1 MTFYSIAI
9 MSKQKLTQ
17 EDLLGSLATILIP
30 KEYLE
35 DFEVSNVEDKPSEW
49 VITLVEKEDRV
60 PKMLSG
66 KASVLDGYCNPVSIL
81 THAFSL
87 KKIYLQ
93 LCRRR
98 WKEPGGDRHY
108 SNEYDLHLPGMKTT
122 KEFGAFLK
130 EISR

>member
-1 MTFYSIAI
+1 
-9 MSKQKLTQ
+9 MSKQNHTQ
-17 EDLLGSLATILIP
+17 ENLFSSLSSILIP

-35 DFEVSNVEDKPSEW
+35 NFEVSEVEEKPSEW
-49 VITLVEKEDRV
+49 VITLREKESCI
-60 PKMLSG
+60 PAALSG
-66 KASVLDGYCNPVSIL
+66 KEAVLDGYCDPVSIL

-93 LCRRR
+93 ICRRR
-98 WKEPGGDRHY
+98 WKEPGKDKHY
-108 SNEYDLHLPGMKTT
+108 SNTYNLHLPGMKTT

>member
-1 MTFYSIAI
+1 MTNFYTTV
-9 MSKQKLTQ
+9 MSKQKQ
-17 EDLLGSLATILIP
+17 ETGELFSSMASILVP

-35 DFEVSNVEDKPSEW
+35 NFEISNVEEKHSEW
-49 VITLVEKEDRV
+49 VITLKEKEDRV

-66 KASVLDGYCNPVSIL
+66 KAAVLDGYCDPVSIL

-93 LCRRR
+93 LYRRR
-98 WKEPGGDRHY
+98 WKEPGSATHY
-108 SNEYDLHLPGMKTT
+108 SNSYDLHIPGMKTT

>member
-1 MTFYSIAI
+1 MSIPNP
-9 MSKQKLTQ
+9 SQ
-17 EDLLGSLATILIP
+17 ENLFSSLASILIP

-35 DFEVSNVEDKPSEW
+35 DFDVINVEEKPSEW
-49 VITLVEKEDRV
+49 VIVLREKEQRV
-60 PKMLSG
+60 PPSLSG
-66 KASVLDGYCNPVSIL
+66 KAVVLNGYCNPISIM

-93 LCRRR
+93 FYRRR
-98 WKEPGGDRHY
+98 WKESGKDADY
-108 SNEYDLHLPGMKTT
+108 SNTYDLHLPGMKTT

>member
-1 MTFYSIAI
+1 
-9 MSKQKLTQ
+9 MSKQKHTQ
-17 EDLLGSLATILIP
+17 ENLFGSLASILIP

-35 DFEVSNVEDKPSEW
+35 NFEVSNVEEKPSEW
-49 VITLVEKEDRV
+49 VITLLEKEDRIPPEV
-60 PKMLSG
+60 SG
-66 KASVLDGYCNPVSIL
+66 RAVVLNGYCNPISIL

-93 LCRRR
+93 FYRRR
-98 WKEPGGDRHY
+98 WKEAGKDADY
-108 SNEYDLHLPGMKTT
+108 SNTYDLHLPGMKTT

>member
-1 MTFYSIAI
+1 MSIPKH
-9 MSKQKLTQ
+9 SQ
-17 EDLLGSLATILIP
+17 ENLFGSLASILIP

-35 DFEVSNVEDKPSEW
+35 HFEVNNVEEKPSEW
-49 VITLVEKEDRV
+49 VIILREKEERI
-60 PKMLSG
+60 PPALSG
-66 KASVLDGYCNPVSIL
+66 RSVVLNGYCNPISIL

-93 LCRRR
+93 FYRRR
-98 WKEPGGDRHY
+98 WKETGKDTDY
-108 SNEYDLHLPGMKTT
+108 SNTYDLHLPGMKTT

>member
-1 MTFYSIAI
+1 MTNFYTTD
-9 MSKQKLTQ
+9 MSKQKQ
-17 EDLLGSLATILIP
+17 QVEDLFSSMASILVP

-35 DFEVSNVEDKPSEW
+35 NFEVSNVEEKHSEW
-49 VITLVEKEDRV
+49 VITLKEKEGRI
-60 PKMLSG
+60 PKILSG
-66 KASVLDGYCNPVSIL
+66 KVTVLDGYCDPVSIL

-93 LCRRR
+93 LYRRR
-98 WKEPGGDRHY
+98 WKEPGSDRHY

>member
-1 MTFYSIAI
+1 MSIPNT
-9 MSKQKLTQ
+9 SQ
-17 EDLLGSLATILIP
+17 ENLFSSLASILIP

-35 DFEVSNVEDKPSEW
+35 NFDVNNVEEKPSEW
-49 VITLVEKEDRV
+49 VIVLREKEPRV
-60 PKMLSG
+60 PPALLG
-66 KASVLDGYCNPVSIL
+66 KAVVLNGYCNPISIM

-93 LCRRR
+93 FYRRR
-98 WKEPGGDRHY
+98 WKESGEDTDY
-108 SNEYDLHLPGMKTT
+108 SNTYNLHLPGMKTT

>member
-1 MTFYSIAI
+1 MTNFHTTD
-9 MSKQKLTQ
+9 MSNQKQPP
-17 EDLLGSLATILIP
+17 EELLSSMASILIP

-35 DFEVSNVEDKPSEW
+35 HFEVSNIEEKLTEW
-49 VITLVEKEDRV
+49 VITLKEKEDRV
-60 PKMLSG
+60 PQILFG
-66 KASVLDGYCNPVSIL
+66 KASVLDGYCDPVSIL

-93 LCRRR
+93 IYRRR
-98 WKEPGGDRHY
+98 WKEPGSATHY
-108 SNEYDLHLPGMKTT
+108 SNSYDLHIAGMKTT